1 MHNTFYREG
10 FFGFVFF
17 FFKDSSSQWATCCI
31 LAMIQDHEKSRE
43 NRHGCMGLGLM
54 GHREPWAQEERA
66 QGKSRGVETPGLGL
80 TVLIAA

>member
-1 MHNTFYREG
+1 
-10 FFGFVFF
+10 
-17 FFKDSSSQWATCCI
+17 
-31 LAMIQDHEKSRE
+31 
-43 NRHGCMGLGLM
+43 MGLGLM